1 MSALNLNEV
10 LLCGRLTA
18 DIELKQTE
26 SGRSVCGFNIAINR
40 PKAKDSTEQAA
51 DFPSCVAWDKTA
63 EFIAKY
69 FKKGDSLYI
78 RGKLRTRTY
87 KDKATGRTVYVTEIV
102 ADEARFVD
110 NKGSEPPKYAEP
122 AQFEEI
128 KDDGDLPF

>member
-18 DIELKQTE
+18 DVELKQTE
-26 SGRSVCGFNIAINR
+26 SGRSVITFNLAINR
-40 PKAKDSTEQAA
+40 PRGTNSTAQAA

-63 EFIAKY
+63 EFIAQY

-78 RGKLRTRTY
+78 RAKVRTRNY
-87 KDKATGRTVYVTEIV
+87 KDKATGRTVYVTEFV

-110 NKGSEPPKYAEP
+110 NKTTHEEPP
-122 AQFEEI
+122 QFETI
-128 KDDGDLPF
+128 NDSDDLPF

>member
-10 LLCGRLTA
+10 LLCGRITA

-26 SGRSVCGFNIAINR
+26 SGRSVTTFNLAINR
-40 PKAKDSTEQAA
+40 PRGANSTAA
-51 DFPSCVAWDKTA
+51 DFPSIVAWDKTA
-63 EFIAKY
+63 EFISQY

-78 RGKLRTRTY
+78 RGKLRTRNY

-110 NKGSEPPKYAEP
+110 NKAAPTYEEPPQLETLN
-122 AQFEEI
+122 
-128 KDDGDLPF
+128 DGEDLPF